1 MSDGSWVMVLQI
13 VAAALLLAEI
23 FLPSGG
29 LLGLA
34 TAGVLIGSL
43 WVAFSHS
50 AMLGWAV
57 GGADLVV
64 FPLLGRWGIGRV
76 AKSPMALQEH
86 LDSGEI
92 PPNETGLVGKEGLAE
107 TGLRPV
113 GKAIFDGI
121 RQEVRCTGRFVEPG
135 EKVVVVG
142 DESGRILVRPLP

>member
-1 MSDGSWVMVLQI
+1 MSDASLVAVLQI

-43 WVAFSHS
+43 WVAFGHS
-50 AMLGWAV
+50 AALGWIA
-57 GGADLVV
+57 GGADLLI

-76 AKSPMALQEH
+76 AKSPMALQAH
-86 LDSGEI
+86 LDSGAI
-92 PPNETGLVGKEGLAE
+92 GPDPAGLVGAQGVAE

-113 GKAIFDGI
+113 GRAIFDGI
-121 RQEVRCTGRFVEPG
+121 RLEVRSTGRFVEPG
-135 EKVVVVG
+135 EKVFVVG